1 MVNNFFFFFGKH
13 IGFKVGCPIESC
25 NGKLMTKIEKLSF
38 LISYIELENFFT
50 FLFLF
55 IYLTFTF
62 VRLNLEFFFFGR

>member
-1 MVNNFFFFFGKH
+1 
-13 IGFKVGCPIESC
+13 
-25 NGKLMTKIEKLSF
+25 MTKIEKLSF

-62 VRLNLEFFFFGR
+62 VRVNLEFFFLGGNSIIIKLVMVF

>member
-1 MVNNFFFFFGKH
+1 
-13 IGFKVGCPIESC
+13 
-25 NGKLMTKIEKLSF
+25 MTKIEKLSF

-62 VRLNLEFFFFGR
+62 VRLNLEFFFFFFFWGGNSIIIKLVMVF

>member
-1 MVNNFFFFFGKH
+1 
-13 IGFKVGCPIESC
+13 
-25 NGKLMTKIEKLSF
+25 MTKIEKLSF

-62 VRLNLEFFFFGR
+62 VRLNLEFFFFFLGGNSIIIKLVMVF